1 MADRITTKDLHT
13 MARAYVDALIAAG
26 VYPDGAGVGITA
38 GSVTYGRGY
47 GFTVDLGNGQH
58 VRLAGSNSY
67 HHLPCQDARKVAD
80 NYYALRALLAG
91 LQAVTA

>member
-26 VYPDGAGVGITA
+26 VYPEGTALRIHA